1 MEKNM
6 KKDVCVCVCVCVQL
20 DHFAAHQKLTQYCK

>member
-6 KKDVCVCVCVCVQL
+6 KKDVCVCVCVQL